1 MKAYII
7 CIILVSFLN
16 IINEKVFLKKNE
28 KIPLGSILLSIM
40 SLFVLCFIAG
50 VRNLNVGTD
59 VNVYVTRLIDVINHS
74 PNIITYLK
82 NSNSDFLFALLVY
95 IGYLSKNISVV
106 LFTIELAVA
115 LPIYIYSYY
124 ERKNKS
130 FTINIL
136 IFLLTMYCISFNLMR
151 QSIAISICI
160 LSYLFF
166 NRKNYKKSML
176 CLIIAIFFHKTSLV
190 FIVALFINFFIKS
203 NMKHKSIFVFLTILL
218 MMFISIFMDNI
229 VALTS
234 YSDYLIRTDLMRN
247 FSLGSILKKV
257 FWVMLGMICLNI
269 GKDTERNHNTTIAV
283 IFAFISLILT
293 ITSFRIPGT
302 GRLGYYFN
310 NISHFLLIFEIPKAF
325 KEKREVMFTLL
336 IILTVL
342 WWNMTAVDND
352 SSKVY
357 PYCSDYVQ
365 FLN

>member
-16 IINEKVFLKKNE
+16 IINEKVFLKKSW
-28 KIPLGSILLSIM
+28 KISFGSILLSIM
-40 SLFVLCFIAG
+40 SLFILCFIAG
-50 VRNLNVGTD
+50 ARNLNVGTD
-59 VNVYVTRLIDVINHS
+59 VNVYVTRLINVINYS
-74 PNIITYLK
+74 SNIITYLK

-136 IFLLTMYCISFNLMR
+136 IFLLTMYCVSLNLMR

-160 LSYLFF
+160 LSYSFF
-166 NRKNYKKSML
+166 SRKNYKKSIL
-176 CLIIAIFFHKTSLV
+176 CLIIAMLFHKTSLV
-190 FIVALFINFFIKS
+190 FIGALFINFFMKS
-203 NMKHKSIFVFLTILL
+203 NMKHKSFFVFLTIIL
-218 MMFISIFMDNI
+218 MVFMSIFMDNI
-229 VALTS
+229 VSLTS

-247 FSLGSILKKV
+247 FSIGSILKKM
-257 FWVMLGMICLNI
+257 FWVILGMICLI
-269 GKDTERNHNTTIAV
+269 AGKDTERNSNTTIAV
-283 IFAFISLILT
+283 IFAFSSLILT

-310 NISHFLLIFEIPKAF
+310 DIMYFLLIFEIPKAF
-325 KEKREVMFTLL
+325 KEKKEVMFTLL
-336 IILTVL
+336 IILTIL
-342 WWNMTAVDND
+342 WWNMTVVDND
-352 SSKVY
+352 SSRVY
-357 PYCSDYVQ
+357 PYCSDSVQ